1 MQTEKFGCK
10 LCRDIQ
16 RHIVSYHK
24 QASFFRC
31 KVTNKFTGIRCD
43 FECHVSLGCFTNHAK
58 RVHGEFYNGISTAM
72 EDEDSFSLEIIE
84 LNEREFEHSRIC
96 DLDRDLGKSRK
107 KSEIKHRG
115 ELEDKIQQNFINGT
129 KAADVFVA
137 RDFYKAGLSGV
148 KNLIDKFPRRYKR
161 KVAISSVGKK
171 KLFHYIDLS
180 EKLNV
185 DFFE

>member
-1 MQTEKFGCK
+1 M
-10 LCRDIQ
+10 RDIR
-16 RHIVSYHK
+16 RHIVNKHK

-31 KVTNKFTGIRCD
+31 KVTNFGIRCD

-107 KSEIKHRG
+107 KAEIKHRG
-115 ELEDKIQQNFINGT
+115 EFEDKIQQNFIAGT

-148 KNLIDKFPRRYKR
+148 KDLIEKFPRRYKR
-161 KVAISSVGKK
+161 NVAISSVGKK
-171 KLFHYIDLS
+171 NLFHYINLS